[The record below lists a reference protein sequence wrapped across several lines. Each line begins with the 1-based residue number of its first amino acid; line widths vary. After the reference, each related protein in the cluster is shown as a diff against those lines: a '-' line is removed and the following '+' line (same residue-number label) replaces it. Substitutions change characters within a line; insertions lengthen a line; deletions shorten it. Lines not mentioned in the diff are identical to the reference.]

1 MGRGGGFFKVI
12 VYECTYIHREHYEVG
27 LMWFIGPLQSNL
39 SFHESLSLI
48 NGGRGFRIGA
58 ELFCQEFMPVTT
70 SLFCKYS
77 ENIKISRGYLIL
89 SELWFWY
96 SRWEGNRRCRR
107 DLFEQK
113 RLWKSN
119 GSRGD
124 SFLVNYRENKIWGG
138 VCVWESFTLTSD
150 IYTMSEQIIC
160 KTYGFQATNEKE
172 TKNPPCSWKKKERKE
187 ANEVNCVR
195 LEVTFGCF
203 VHRV

>member
-1 MGRGGGFFKVI
+1 MLGEAGDITLSCLNKQWVGGGFFFKVI

-70 SLFCKYS
+70 PLFCKYS

-113 RLWKSN
+113 RL
-119 GSRGD
+119 
-124 SFLVNYRENKIWGG
+124 
-138 VCVWESFTLTSD
+138 
-150 IYTMSEQIIC
+150 
-160 KTYGFQATNEKE
+160 
-172 TKNPPCSWKKKERKE
+172 
-187 ANEVNCVR
+187 
-195 LEVTFGCF
+195 
-203 VHRV
+203 